1 MSAVTQSPLAHSK
14 DRPFVWCNC
23 WCFPICGVPVLME
36 ATGKDDLLLGIIF
49 VSAVIAGLLSLPF

>member
-1 MSAVTQSPLAHSK
+1 
-14 DRPFVWCNC
+14 
-23 WCFPICGVPVLME
+23 ME